1 MKTFILLLIIC
12 ISLIYN
18 DSYSQ
23 EIQVYPLSSFE
34 LQNKEKKG
42 SSEVTSAG
50 IKLIQYGIMTSIN
63 VLKEISEYKISVT
76 YPNPSSYSGRSFDL
90 TIFYDDGTK
99 EVFNSLSK
107 KEAKN
112 AEFIITPKYWK
123 ERKVYKLSLIHG
135 QSGAEILITKIEIKV
150 FNDAVSMS
158 GSKLNG
164 TVLVD
169 NGNLSNDILI
179 THGGREKEPYLTNI
193 KGKTITFVCGKA
205 APYDWAMDKEHT
217 FIMYAKDAKNNRIKM
232 YEKKILSK
240 VEKFSFDISGLDLS
254 KVDKITFS
262 GGANSVVY
270 GIRQI
275 IIEE

>member
-1 MKTFILLLIIC
+1 MKTFILLLIVSIT
-12 ISLIYN
+12 LIYN
-18 DSYSQ
+18 GSFSQ
-23 EIQVYPLSSFE
+23 EVQVYPLSSFE

-50 IKLIQYGIMTSIN
+50 IKLIQYGIMHSVN
-63 VLKEISEYKISVT
+63 VLKEISEYKISAT
-76 YPNPSSYSGRSFDL
+76 YPNPSSYSGRDFNL
-90 TIFYDDGTK
+90 YITYDDGTE
-99 EVFNSLSK
+99 EVYNSSSK
-107 KEAKN
+107 KGEKN

-123 ERKVYKLSLIHG
+123 ERKVYKLRLNHG
-135 QSGAEILITKIEIKV
+135 QSGAEVLITKIEIKV

-164 TVLVD
+164 TVLVE
-169 NGNLSNDILI
+169 NGNLRDDILI
-179 THGGREKEPYLTNI
+179 ISNGMKKEPYLTNI
-193 KGKTITFVCGKA
+193 KGKTITFVCGKGT
-205 APYDWAMDKEHT
+205 PYDWAMDKEHT

-254 KVDKITFS
+254 KVDKLTFS
-262 GGANSVVY
+262 GAANSVVW